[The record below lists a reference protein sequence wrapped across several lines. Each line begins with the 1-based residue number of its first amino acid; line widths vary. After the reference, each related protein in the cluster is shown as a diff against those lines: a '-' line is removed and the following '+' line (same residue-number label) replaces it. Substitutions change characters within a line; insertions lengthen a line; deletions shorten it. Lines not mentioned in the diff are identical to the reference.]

1 MFTMA
6 KWPPIISLTVLV
18 PVIAVSGLLFW
29 FKTRDIRNRAKK
41 EKSEDNSGENVSES
55 PPAAN

>member
-1 MFTMA
+1 MA

-41 EKSEDNSGENVSES
+41 EKSEDNSGESVSES
-55 PPAAN
+55 LPAAN

>member
-1 MFTMA
+1 MA